1 MTIKLI
7 NKKDIKEIDFTE
19 NTTIEDVLKKEE
31 IAFETVVIKRN
42 GQTVTSD
49 EIISDNDEI
58 ELVKV
63 IYGG

>member
-31 IAFETVVIKRN
+31 IAIETVVIKRN